1 MSYLSGL
8 IGILVAI
15 IMGFVLYVITDRYT
29 YITNVIIYTIIR
41 FIPILFL
48 LKDITF
54 AMAIGQLI
62 QLVIIGIIVV
72 GIAQYFREGF
82 DYDTIVWYILI
93 ITIAQSITA
102 TIVSAIIGL
111 F

>member
-8 IGILVAI
+8 IGILIAI
-15 IMGFVLYVITDRYT
+15 IMGIVLYVITDKYT

-54 AMAIGQLI
+54 VMAIGQLI
-62 QLVIIGIIVV
+62 QLAIIGIIVV

-93 ITIAQSITA
+93 ITIAQSITG
-102 TIVSAIIGL
+102 TIVSTIIGL